1 MNLENNFEIKEIL
14 FELVVKVE
22 QDLLVDQNIEI
33 DEVELRYNECI
44 NITSVF
50 KS

>member
-14 FELVVKVE
+14 CELVVKVE